1 LEKYGNPPNL
11 PVSTTKYQYEIMQQ
25 LGISSEKIAN
35 FSDPYHWVKHFPP
48 IGR

>member
-1 LEKYGNPPNL
+1 
-11 PVSTTKYQYEIMQQ
+11 MQQ
-25 LGISSEKIAN
+25 LGIPQEDIAK